1 MKKILLLALLVSIAS
16 YSQDHFSGITTSK
29 RVGILSVGLNPS
41 ELSNLNNHLEVQL
54 FTTSINVSNNK
65 IGFKDIVNGS
75 NLDNILFKGTEPVNF
90 NMDAEIAGPG
100 IAIKLLNWGF
110 AISSKGYIKGNII
123 DVDPNLGSALTNGIL
138 SSVNNGVALISS
150 NSNQRMNAT
159 TWGEIGFSASHKLFE
174 NKKQKLNGGV
184 TLKLLFPG
192 AYANVAW
199 GRRVWR
205 RSLPSARLAALS
217 ISVGWKAMWRTC
229 ARRRIMPA
237 SACACMARPPRCS
250 WMKSTGS
257 TKPSRM
263 CCCRIW
269 NVARCDSLEPPPTI
283 PSSI

>member
-123 DVDPNLGSALTNGIL
+123 DVDPNLGFALTNGIL
-138 SSVNNGVALISS
+138 SLVMVSYSREIALSPSS
-150 NSNQRMNAT
+150 AFFRPIKRT
-159 TWGEIGFSASHKLFE
+159 SASLGSSSMTE
-174 NKKQKLNGGV
+174 SAGV
-184 TLKLLFPG
+184 
-192 AYANVAW
+192 
-199 GRRVWR
+199 R
-205 RSLPSARLAALS
+205 
-217 ISVGWKAMWRTC
+217 C
-229 ARRRIMPA
+229 
-237 SACACMARPPRCS
+237 PPII
-250 WMKSTGS
+250 TI
-257 TKPSRM
+257 RM
-263 CCCRIW
+263 I
-269 NVARCDSLEPPPTI
+269 
-283 PSSI
+283 